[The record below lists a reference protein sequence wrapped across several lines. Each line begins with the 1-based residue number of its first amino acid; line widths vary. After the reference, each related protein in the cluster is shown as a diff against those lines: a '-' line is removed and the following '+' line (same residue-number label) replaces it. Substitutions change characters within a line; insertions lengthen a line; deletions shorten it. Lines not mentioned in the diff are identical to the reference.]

1 MPLFGRKKQN
11 SPPSAKKADP
21 KQSRILGINWL
32 GIKSTDVVGAAIFME
47 RTLGLNVSTEGN
59 SNLGHHV
66 RYNCGP
72 IELELLEGAVTWALQ
87 PKPRHGAPDIPLIP
101 SFVVDDIQPI
111 ATLLQEKE
119 IPATQVFDQGW
130 ASNMLFFD
138 PERHLWQVAQI
149 NNVPPVGTNSLS
161 YLGVLWLAVEDLEAQ
176 VKFYQEV
183 LGLPLT
189 DRGGTER
196 PVTERAE
203 KEFQNVA
210 ENEDNNKVETAT
222 LEQSP
227 MPDMGAVFFE
237 EGARL
242 ALTSGGKRL
251 EDGAARVWGKD
262 TAFQLGFRAIN
273 LKALAQHLTEH
284 KVPISGPYG
293 DNKSGYWLHFTDPEG
308 NTWRVTEP
316 LSAKY

>member
-1 MPLFGRKKQN
+1 MPLFGRKQQN
-11 SPPSAKKADP
+11 SPPTAKKTDP
-21 KQSRILGINWL
+21 KQPRIVGINWL
-32 GIKSTDVVGAAIFME
+32 GVKSTDVVGAAIFME
-47 RTLGLNVSTEGN
+47 RTLGLNLATEGN

-66 RYNCGP
+66 KYNCGP
-72 IELELLEGAVTWALQ
+72 LEMELLEGAVTWALQ
-87 PKPRHGAPDIPLIP
+87 PKPRRGSPDIPLVP
-101 SFVVDDIQPI
+101 SFLVDDIQPI
-111 ATLLQEKE
+111 ATIIHEKE
-119 IPATQVFDQGW
+119 VPATQVFDQGW

-149 NNVPPVGTNSLS
+149 NNEPPVGTNALN
-161 YLGVLWLAVEDLEAQ
+161 YLGVLWLAAEDLAAQ
-176 VKFYQEV
+176 IKFYQEV

-203 KEFQNVA
+203 KEFQNV
-210 ENEDNNKVETAT
+210 EETESDSISEIAT
-222 LEQSP
+222 LEDSP

-251 EDGAARVWGKD
+251 ENGAARIWGKD
-262 TAFQLGFRAIN
+262 TAFQIGFRAVN
-273 LKALAQHLTEH
+273 LQALAQHLAQH
-284 KVPISGPYG
+284 KVPVNGPHG
-293 DNKSGYWLHFTDPEG
+293 DNRSGYWLYFTDPEG

-316 LSAKY
+316 LA